1 MGRVLAGDR
10 HHGGL
15 HHWCVG
21 AGPHNLRL
29 KKLPPSPNSVEYVFA
44 AHIEHADAFARGQGW
59 RPGGRTQWL
68 KPDGTVIY
76 FLSVPLQLRIVS
88 AGEVVHVISRSREAM
103 RILKRRGAVAIH
115 HNEATAQ

>member
-1 MGRVLAGDR
+1 MDRVLAGTRD
-10 HHGGL
+10 HAGL
-15 HHWCVG
+15 YHRRVW
-21 AGPHNLRL
+21 AGPRNLRL
-29 KKLPPSPNSVEYVFA
+29 KKLSPSSTNVEYVFA
-44 AHIEHADAFARGQGW
+44 AHIEHANAFARAQGW

-76 FLSVPLQLRIVS
+76 FLSLPLQLRIVS
-88 AGEVVHVISRSREAM
+88 AGEVVHIISRSREAM